1 MALMREVAG
10 WYRDHGFR
18 VWPDDWLTPQ
28 ELFTGEAGPENFY
41 LGTVD
46 GIPACAFILQWQDRE
61 YWPQA
66 PEFEAGYLHK
76 LCVRRAF
83 AHQNMTGQVVEA
95 LKEECRRHGAGYLR
109 LDTGY
114 DEPAVREIYLTAG
127 FEIVKILEKKGKPV
141 MLLYEMKL

>member
-18 VWPDDWLTPQ
+18 VWPADWLTPQ
-28 ELFTGEAGPENFY
+28 ELFTQEAGPENFY

-83 AHQNMTGQVVEA
+83 AHQNMAAQVVEA
-95 LKEECRRHGAGYLR
+95 LKEECRRRGARYLR

-114 DEPAVREIYLTAG
+114 DEPVVRDIYLAAG
-127 FEIVKILEKKGKPV
+127 FEIVKTLGKNGKPV